1 VSAIPHRDRPAATI
15 AIPDW
20 DRPAA
25 SGATLD
31 RDRLEERLRLV
42 CAVMRAHAG
51 GVELVEVSAAGVVR
65 LRFTG
70 MCAGCAFRPL
80 TMAGTIVPALMAV
93 PGVTGAR
100 ADGARIS
107 DEAARRMQRYLGDAG
122 LAPLPAP
129 SD

>member
-1 VSAIPHRDRPAATI
+1 VSSTHRDRTDAAT
-15 AIPDW
+15 AV
-20 DRPAA
+20 
-25 SGATLD
+25 D
-31 RDRLEERLRLV
+31 RDHLDERLRLL
-42 CAVMRAHAG
+42 CAVMSAHAG
-51 GVELVEVSAAGVVR
+51 AVELVEVSAAGVVR

-93 PGVTGAR
+93 PGVTGVQ

-107 DEAARRMQRYLGDAG
+107 EEAARRMQRYLGQAG

-129 SD
+129 ADSPLSSCP